1 MAVDFSKFDK
11 SIDVEGI
18 KADLQNVKEDVSF
31 DEVPHG
37 QYEVK
42 IKRMELKESKKGMP
56 MVSIWFEIVAGEFK
70 NRLIF
75 MNQVVT
81 QAFQVHIC
89 NELFRSFDTGLEIK
103 FENYVQY
110 SGLIFD
116 IAEEIE
122 SQGLTFHLDYGEKKG
137 FSTFKILEVFENS

>member
-1 MAVDFSKFDK
+1 MAVDFSKFDRN
-11 SIDVEGI
+11 IDVEGL
-18 KADLQNVKEDVSF
+18 KADLQNVKDDASF

-42 IKRMELKESKKGMP
+42 IKKMELKESKKGMP
-56 MVSIWFEIVAGEFK
+56 MVSIWFEIIAGELK

-89 NELFRSFDTGLEIK
+89 NDLFKSFDTGLEIK

-116 IAEEIE
+116 LAEEIE
-122 SQGLTFHLDYGEKKG
+122 SQGLSFHLDYGERKG
-137 FSTFKILEVFENS
+137 FNTFKVLEVFEN

>member
-1 MAVDFSKFDK
+1 MAVDFSKFDRN
-11 SIDVEGI
+11 IDVEGL
-18 KADLQNVKEDVSF
+18 KADLLNVKDDASF

-42 IKRMELKESKKGMP
+42 IKKMELKESKKGMP
-56 MVSIWFEIVAGEFK
+56 MVSIWFEIVAGELK

-89 NELFRSFDTGLEIK
+89 NDLFKSFDTGFEIK

-116 IAEEIE
+116 LAEAIE
-122 SQGLTFHLDYGEKKG
+122 SQGLTFNLDYGEKKG
-137 FSTFKILEVFENS
+137 FSTFKILEVFEN

>member
-1 MAVDFSKFDK
+1 MAVNFEKFDK
-11 SIDVEGI
+11 SIDIAGL

-42 IKRMELKESKKGMP
+42 IQKMELTESKKGMP
-56 MVSIWFEIVAGEFK
+56 MVTIWFKIAAGPWEG
-70 NRLIF
+70 RLIF
-75 MNQVVT
+75 MNQVIT

-89 NELFRSFDTGLEIK
+89 NDLFKSMDTGLKID

-110 SGLIFD
+110 SGLIYD
-116 IAEEIE
+116 LAEAVE
-122 SQGLTFHLDYGEKKG
+122 SQGLSFSLEYGEKKG
-137 FSTFKILEVFENS
+137 FSTFKIFEVFENN

>member
-89 NELFRSFDTGLEIK
+89 NDLFKSFDTGLEIK

>member
-1 MAVDFSKFDK
+1 MAVDFSKFDRN
-11 SIDVEGI
+11 IDVAGL
-18 KADLQNVKEDVSF
+18 KADLLNVKDDASF

-42 IKRMELKESKKGMP
+42 IKKMELKESKKGMP
-56 MVSIWFEIVAGEFK
+56 MVSIWFEIVAGDFK

-89 NELFRSFDTGLEIK
+89 NDLFKSFDTGLEIK

-116 IAEEIE
+116 LAEEIE
-122 SQGLTFHLDYGEKKG
+122 SQGLSFNLDYGEKKG
-137 FSTFKILEVFENS
+137 FNTFKILEVFEI

>member
-1 MAVDFSKFDK
+1 
-11 SIDVEGI
+11 
-18 KADLQNVKEDVSF
+18 
-31 DEVPHG
+31 
-37 QYEVK
+37 
-42 IKRMELKESKKGMP
+42 
-56 MVSIWFEIVAGEFK
+56 
-70 NRLIF
+70 

-89 NELFRSFDTGLEIK
+89 NDLFKSFDTGLEIK

>member
-42 IKRMELKESKKGMP
+42 IKKMELKESKKGMP

-89 NELFRSFDTGLEIK
+89 NDLFKSFDTGLEIK